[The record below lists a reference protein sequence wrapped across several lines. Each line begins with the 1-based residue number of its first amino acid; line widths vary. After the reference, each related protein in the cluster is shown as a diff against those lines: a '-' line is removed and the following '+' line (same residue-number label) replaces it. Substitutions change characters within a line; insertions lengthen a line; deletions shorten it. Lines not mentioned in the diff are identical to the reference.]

1 MSAKIMNPRPHT
13 KRRRPRG
20 FTLLELLV
28 LLGMLGVLVSIFVPY
43 VLSVREQANRATCAS
58 KLREVGTALTQYAEI
73 ASSTYP
79 RVRHDIE
86 TDPNSWTAFTGPDEP
101 NPFAEESGVKHN
113 DVTAGLWLLVRLKLA
128 SPDMFVCPSGEARPD
143 ILTDGTGRP
152 VELRLRG
159 NFRSIGRLGYSY
171 ASPFSNAP
179 GYRVDD
185 TPPSEFARMADLN
198 PGIGDGFDV
207 TTVKYTDGPLV
218 LARANSANHGGAGQN
233 VLFADGHVSFHA
245 TPFCGYGQDNI
256 YTSLSPV
263 PLQGEQPP
271 PTGSGVLSRSM
282 GPSWAYDSVLVPA
295 RRLEVAPASS
305 AITPKP

>member
-1 MSAKIMNPRPHT
+1 MNAKRTPSMT
-13 KRRRPRG
+13 RRRG

-28 LLGMLGVLVSIFVPY
+28 LTAMLCVLVSIFVPY
-43 VLSVREQANRATCAS
+43 LLSVRETANRVTCAS
-58 KLREVGTALTQYAEI
+58 KLREIGTALTQYAEI

-79 RVRHDIE
+79 RVRHDVE
-86 TDPNSWTAFTGPDEP
+86 TDPNSWTAFTGADDA
-101 NPFAEESGVKHN
+101 NPFAAESAVRPN
-113 DVTAGLWLLVRLKLA
+113 DVTAGLWLLVRLRLA
-128 SPDMFVCPSGEARPD
+128 RADMFVCPSGEAVPD
-143 ILTDGTGRP
+143 ILTDAAGKP

-159 NFRSIGRLGYSY
+159 NFRSINRLGYSY

-207 TTVKYTDGPLV
+207 TTVKHTDGPLV
-218 LARANSANHGGAGQN
+218 LARANSANHRGAGQN

-271 PTGSGVLSRSM
+271 PTGSGVLTRSM

-295 RRLEVAPASS
+295 RRLEVPA
-305 AITPKP
+305 ATLPN